1 MRMGVKAN
9 GGTGRG
15 RWRAATDGGYIK
27 KLQIKCE
34 VCRFFG
40 SFPPFMASLI
50 SVTFFR
56 RRPVQGGTRLW
67 FESVDWIL

>member
-1 MRMGVKAN
+1 MGVKAN

-27 KLQIKCE
+27 KLQTKCE

-40 SFPPFMASLI
+40 SFPPFAASLMH
-50 SVTFFR
+50 FR
-56 RRPVQGGTRLW
+56 HVLQAEAGAGRNPIIV
-67 FESVDWIL
+67 